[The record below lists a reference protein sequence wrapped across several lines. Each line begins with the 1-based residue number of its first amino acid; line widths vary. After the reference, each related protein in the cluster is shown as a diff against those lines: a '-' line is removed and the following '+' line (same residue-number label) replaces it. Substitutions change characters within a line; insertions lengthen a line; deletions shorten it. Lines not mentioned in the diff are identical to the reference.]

1 MYYETSIVR
10 MAGKRITR
18 MGDFMY
24 GRTSQNPYTRSSVKP
39 PSGTIGVSSAL
50 HRRFIGPCLACR
62 TVEGHTDHTGLRLLV
77 MTSIF
82 ALLVAAWL
90 WGIVAL
96 GAHATA
102 EQGSA
107 AVRGGGPY
115 ERGVVSCPAPRQPEA
130 EGRSAVGGDV
140 CHAEPRL
147 HVGTSRQPGRS
158 SENTPS
164 THSGE

>member
-1 MYYETSIVR
+1 
-10 MAGKRITR
+10 
-18 MGDFMY
+18 
-24 GRTSQNPYTRSSVKP
+24 
-39 PSGTIGVSSAL
+39 
-50 HRRFIGPCLACR
+50 
-62 TVEGHTDHTGLRLLV
+62 

-96 GAHATA
+96 GAHATVA
-102 EQGSA
+102 QGSA

-140 CHAEPRL
+140 CRAEPRL

-164 THSGE
+164 TMLGE